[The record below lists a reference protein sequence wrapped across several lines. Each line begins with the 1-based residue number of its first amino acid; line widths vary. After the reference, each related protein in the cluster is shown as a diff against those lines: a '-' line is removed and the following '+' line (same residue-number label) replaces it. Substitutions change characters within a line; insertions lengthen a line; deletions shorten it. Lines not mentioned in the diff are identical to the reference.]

1 MLLTDGFDKYTLS
14 KVSDKKEHRHV
25 AMSDFNTTAQARAVA
40 AVARK
45 HLDMA
50 LPAKALSALPIA
62 MMNYAKDLAV
72 ADKSIK
78 RRTQIISE

>member
-40 AVARK
+40 AVARE

-50 LPAKALSALPIA
+50 LSA
-62 MMNYAKDLAV
+62 
-72 ADKSIK
+72 
-78 RRTQIISE
+78 